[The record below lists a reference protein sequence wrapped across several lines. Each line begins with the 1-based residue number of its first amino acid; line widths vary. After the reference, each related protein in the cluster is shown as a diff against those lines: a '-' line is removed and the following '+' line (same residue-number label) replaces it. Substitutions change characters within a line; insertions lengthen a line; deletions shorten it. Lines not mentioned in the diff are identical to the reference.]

1 MDVLPRSDEARGK
14 ALKRTALVL
23 LALLGLSGRVFAS
36 PCTSVQDG
44 DWTNAATWGGS
55 ACAPTASDTV
65 TINHVVGGNFT
76 GTVTLSDLAGSGTLN
91 MVAGNRR
98 FDVASQ
104 SNWRGTFN
112 LANGT
117 WINWTAGSGT
127 PGWELGDTGALV
139 SDATNLGP
147 LRSVVSFASSPTSG
161 VCISGNRWTVGVSP
175 APAGL
180 VPGDLAQFMN
190 WNGAAFGRM
199 YEIVQVSGSLLTLCP
214 ALPDANSLG
223 PRLTPHKPTSAI
235 PQPGVSPQ
243 QIPAVGD
250 TLLAWHPW
258 KMTRSG
264 AAPWWIVTGTANPV
278 VSRIE
283 LVGGDLS
290 GASIMDIQ
298 CAANQPPL
306 ILSHS
311 NVHDGNSTGMGSLFR
326 LTEGTPLDSGCHF
339 PLASFNV
346 FHDNAVE
353 LGGSEIMIT
362 RSGSHTGH
370 SGDGGALVANT
381 FYRTNNNIIQVN
393 FSDAGGFIHP
403 FEVSYNTCF
412 ELGTSGSGEC
422 SCVEIDDASDVTAQ
436 FNRAWNL
443 STTCGGFDRAGFENT
458 LYKNNLWIGNFV
470 DGGGW
475 GMDVAAP
482 PFQGGMKNNAA
493 VNNYV
498 AHTLD
503 QAISASRAHYNLVR
517 RWSDGNTYQN
527 EATRS
532 YAGIW
537 ARQAEGNVMDGAGSA
552 RAAIG
557 IWTEEAALGGVPGRY
572 LNNVFFGL
580 ATDQFHGATGIAFS
594 MGFEVADVTIK
605 HNFMECGTT
614 GFCYGVA
621 RMQGIPRSTATYDV
635 TDNVVLGSSGSFA
648 ATSEVGSRVVDN
660 LMNLTRYGGIGP
672 AYGTWSSK
680 SGEVE
685 RDPKIVAAG
694 SDWNYRATSLELF
707 AGAAPPFSS
716 IGIRGRRF
724 DPSLFP
730 PFLIALMGA
739 IPPDTENETLDDFD
753 LDLFPAFALDDP
765 DSPDLCPA
773 ITDLMNGLG
782 GSSCDN
788 LNSP

>member
-1 MDVLPRSDEARGK
+1 VKRIVLAW
-14 ALKRTALVL
+14 
-23 LALLGLSGRVFAS
+23 LALLAVGGIAFGSD
-36 PCTSVQDG
+36 CTSVQDG
-44 DWTNAATWGGS
+44 DWTSAATWGGS

-65 TINHVVGGNFT
+65 TINHVVRGNFT
-76 GTVTLSDLAGSGTLN
+76 GTVTLSAFAGSGTLN
-91 MVAGNRR
+91 MVPGNRR
-98 FDVASQ
+98 FDIASQ
-104 SNWRGTFN
+104 STWRGRFN

-117 WINWTAGSGT
+117 WINSTTGSGT
-127 PGWELGDTGALV
+127 TGWDLGDTGAFV
-139 SDATNLGP
+139 SDATDLGP
-147 LRSVVSFASSPTSG
+147 LRSVVSFTSSPTSE
-161 VCISGNRWTVGVSP
+161 VCVAGDRWTVGISP

-190 WNGAAFGRM
+190 WDGAAFGRM
-199 YEIVQVSGSLLTLCP
+199 YEIVQVSGSTLTLCP
-214 ALPDANSLG
+214 SLPDGDSLG
-223 PRLTPHKPTSAI
+223 PRLTPHLSGLAT

-250 TLLAWHPW
+250 TLLAWQPW

-264 AAPWWIVTGTANPV
+264 AAPWWIVTGTATPA

-290 GASIMDIQ
+290 GASIMNIQ

-311 NVHDGNSTGMGSLFR
+311 NVHDCDSTGLGSIFR
-326 LTEGTPLDSGCHF
+326 FMEGNPPDSGCRF

-346 FHDNAVE
+346 LHDNVVE
-353 LGGSEIMIT
+353 LGGAEILVD
-362 RSGSHTGH
+362 RSASHLTGY
-370 SGDGGALVANT
+370 GGEGGALVANT
-381 FYRTNNNIIQVN
+381 LYRTNNNNINVN
-393 FSDAGGFIHP
+393 SSDMGAFINR

-412 ELGTSGSGEC
+412 ELGTTAMGEC
-422 SCVEIDDASDVTAQ
+422 SCVEIDDSHDVTAQ
-436 FNRAWNL
+436 FNRAWRL
-443 STTCGGFDRAGFENT
+443 SNTCGGFTRAGVVDVR
-458 LYKNNLWIGNFV
+458 YKNNLWIGNFV
-470 DGGGW
+470 DGGAFGIH
-475 GMDVAAP
+475 AALP
-482 PFQGGMKNNAA
+482 LLQGTLKDNAA

-503 QAISASRAHYNLVR
+503 EAIAAPQAHYNLVR
-517 RWSDGNTYQN
+517 RWSDGNTYQA
-527 EATRS
+527 EASRS

-557 IWTEEAALGGVPGRY
+557 IWSEQGDIGGVPGKY
-572 LNNVFFGL
+572 MNNVFFGL
-580 ATDQFHGATGIAFS
+580 ATDQFQGATGIWFNL
-594 MGFEVADVTIK
+594 GRENADVTIH

-621 RMQGIPRSTATYDV
+621 RMQGNPTSSVTYDV
-635 TDNVVLGSSGSFA
+635 TDNAVLGIGGSYA
-648 ATSEVGSRVVDN
+648 ASAEAGSRVVDN
-660 LMNLTRYGGIGP
+660 LLNLTRYGGIGA

-694 SDWNYRATSLELF
+694 SDWNYRSTSLELF
-707 AGAAPPFSS
+707 AGAAPRFSS
-716 IGIRGRRF
+716 IGIRGRLF

-730 PFLIALMGA
+730 PFLIALMGT
-739 IPPDTENETLDDFD
+739 IPPVTANEAMDD
-753 LDLFPAFALDDP
+753 LDLDLIPAFALADP

-773 ITDLMNGLG
+773 FTDLMNGLG

-788 LNSP
+788 AASGAGQAAGKPLNSP